1 MNLFRCVGSYVGA
14 NVYGIHRNPD
24 VWENPDVSQ
33 PITLTKN
40 SRLCT
45 SYVNVELTDSQ
56 TDMSRL
62 LSAVLGLMRWSC
74 ISTGL

>member
-14 NVYGIHRNPD
+14 NVYGIHRNPG

-45 SYVNVELTDSQ
+45 SYVKMELTD
-56 TDMSRL
+56 
-62 LSAVLGLMRWSC
+62 
-74 ISTGL
+74 